1 MKCSVYREEAVE
13 AIITALSCQICHEK
27 VQEQSARALL
37 MLAGR
42 FSYTG
47 EASAEKWLLQQ
58 AGFHESSGDSFHSKE
73 IVIDG
78 FMHSVSLQL
87 HYMSNIV
94 LIRKKLDK

>member
-13 AIITALSCQICHEK
+13 AIITALSCQICHKK

-37 MLAGR
+37 MLAGQ

-58 AGFHESSGDSFHSKE
+58 AGFHESLGDSFHSKE
-73 IVIDG
+73 IVTDG
-78 FMHSVSLQL
+78 FTHSVSLQL
-87 HYMSNIV
+87 H
-94 LIRKKLDK
+94 